1 MSDDLKREQPEQSLR
16 GLGERLRQKR
26 EDLGLSLREIYL
38 RTRIRPQF
46 LEGIEKGEYS
56 AFPSPVYTR
65 GFIRT
70 YLKQLGE
77 EQLWEE
83 FLPLLRDQE
92 ERTCPGGMVMGTC
105 APPAKGFRPAS
116 KFWIFAV
123 LLMAVVGTSWYV
135 WFTWSRDEI
144 PSFTIRES
152 PIAQEGGRE
161 DVVSDEPPVS
171 ADIVSNDL
179 PQVVPPPSPPEVVK
193 PVVPEVVKD
202 KKLIITAEGDCW
214 THIRRGGETLL
225 SRTLR
230 AGESVTHTA
239 ADVRLYVTYGRSG
252 SVRVRWNGEDMGRP
266 GQNRGVERVYYDPD
280 GTTGGFTK

>member
-1 MSDDLKREQPEQSLR
+1 MSDDLIREQSEKNLR

-26 EDLGLSLREIYL
+26 EDLGLSLKEIYL

-77 EQLWEE
+77 EELWEE

-92 ERTCPGGMVMGTC
+92 ELLCPGGMTMGTC
-105 APPAKGFRPAS
+105 SPPAKGFRPAS

-144 PSFTIRES
+144 PSFTVRES
-152 PIAQEGGRE
+152 PIAQESGEE
-161 DVVSDEPPVS
+161 DAVGDKLPAS
-171 ADIVSNDL
+171 ADIVSPDL
-179 PQVVPPPSPPEVVK
+179 PVVVPPPHEVVK
-193 PVVPEVVKD
+193 PAAPEVVKD
-202 KKLIITAEGDCW
+202 KNLTITADGDCW
-214 THIRRGGETLL
+214 VHIRRGGETLL

-230 AGESVTHTA
+230 AGESVTHSA

-280 GTTGGFTK
+280 GTTGGFAK